1 MAKNLTTV
9 IKSSKHEVNIS
20 RDTGMVIIGERINPT
35 GRNTLQA
42 ELKAGKFDMVRSDAV
57 AQIQAGAAI
66 LDVNSGLP
74 RADEPTLLVQM
85 IQAVREAADDPP
97 ICIDTPNVKA
107 LEAALSYYCQ
117 DGAKPL
123 VNSVTAEAESL
134 KKVLPLIK
142 HYGAAVIGLCS
153 GDSGIPETA
162 EDRLKYA
169 DTIINEAVKLGIPTE
184 DIVIDCLVLT
194 LGARWEAG
202 KIALDGIAMIVEKYG
217 VNITMGASNISFG
230 LPERGY
236 LTSFFMAMAGVVGL
250 SCPICNPLKVQ
261 EVISL
266 QAADLV
272 MARDPHGMKWIK
284 GFRARQSSSK
294 G

>member
-1 MAKNLTTV
+1 MAKNLATIV
-9 IKSSKHEVNIS
+9 KSSKQEVRIC

-35 GRNTLQA
+35 GRNALQA
-42 ELKAGKFDMVRSDAV
+42 ELKAGKFDMVRKDAV
-57 AQIQAGAAI
+57 AQLKAGASI
-66 LDVNSGLP
+66 LDINSGLP
-74 RADEPTLLVQM
+74 RADEPALLVQM
-85 IQAVREAADDPP
+85 IKEVRDAADDPP

-107 LEAALSYYCQ
+107 LEAALRYYCK

-134 KKVLPLIK
+134 RNVLPLIK
-142 HYGAAVIGLCS
+142 EYGAAVIGLCS

-162 EDRLKYA
+162 EDRLRNT
-169 DTIINEAVKLGIPTE
+169 DVIMEEAAKLGIPAE

-194 LGARWEAG
+194 LGAKWEAG
-202 KIALDGIAMIVEKYG
+202 KIALDGISMIVEKYG

-230 LPERGY
+230 LPDREN
-236 LTSFFMAMAGVVGL
+236 LTSYFMAMAAVAGL
-250 SCPICNPLKVQ
+250 SCPICNPMKTQ

-272 MARDPHGMKWIK
+272 MARDSYGMKWIK
-284 GFRARQSSSK
+284 GFRARQST
-294 G
+294 

>member
-9 IKSSKHEVNIS
+9 IKSSKHEVGIS

-42 ELKAGKFDMVRSDAV
+42 ELKAGKFDMVRRDAV
-57 AQIQAGAAI
+57 AQLQAGAAI

-74 RADEPTLLVQM
+74 RADEPALLVQM
-85 IQAVREAADDPP
+85 IKEVQDAAGDPP

-107 LEAALSYYCQ
+107 LEAALSYYCK

-123 VNSVTAEAESL
+123 VNSVTAETESL
-134 KKVLPLIK
+134 KSILPLIK
-142 HYGAAVIGLCS
+142 EHGAAVIGLCS
-153 GDSGIPETA
+153 GDAGIPETA
-162 EDRLKYA
+162 EDRLKNA
-169 DTIINEAVKLGIPTE
+169 DTIIDEAAKLGIPTE

-194 LGARWEAG
+194 LGAKWEAG
-202 KIALDGIAMIVEKYG
+202 KIALDGIALIVEKYG

-230 LPERGY
+230 LPEREN
-236 LTSFFMAMAGVVGL
+236 LTSFFMAMAAVVGL

-284 GFRARQSSSK
+284 GFRARQSA
-294 G
+294 

>member
-42 ELKAGKFDMVRSDAV
+42 ELKAGKFDMVRNDAV

-123 VNSVTAEAESL
+123 VNSVTAEMESL
-134 KKVLPLIK
+134 KSVLPLIK
-142 HYGAAVIGLCS
+142 QYGAAVIGLCS
-153 GDSGIPETA
+153 GDAGIPETA

-169 DTIINEAVKLGIPTE
+169 DAIIDEATKLGIPTE

-194 LGARWEAG
+194 LGAKWEAG
-202 KIALDGIAMIVEKYG
+202 KIALDAIAMIVEKYG

-230 LPERGY
+230 LPEREY
-236 LTSFFMAMAGVVGL
+236 LTSFFMAMAGGVGL

-266 QAADLV
+266 QAADLI

-284 GFRARQSSSK
+284 GFRARQSS
-294 G
+294 

>member
-1 MAKNLTTV
+1 MTKNLTTIV
-9 IKSSKHEVNIS
+9 KSAKHEVSIS
-20 RDTGMVIIGERINPT
+20 RDTGIVIIGERINPT
-35 GRNTLQA
+35 GRNALQV

-57 AQIQAGAAI
+57 AQLQAGAAI

-74 RADEPTLLVQM
+74 RADEPALLVQM
-85 IQAVREAADDPP
+85 IKEVRDAADDPP

-107 LEAALSYYCQ
+107 LEAALGYYCK

-134 KKVLPLIK
+134 KNVLPLIK
-142 HYGAAVIGLCS
+142 EYGAAVIGLCS
-153 GDSGIPETA
+153 GDDGIPETA
-162 EDRLKYA
+162 EDRLKNT
-169 DTIINEAVKLGIPTE
+169 DVIMEEAAKLGIPAE

-194 LGARWEAG
+194 LGAKWEAG
-202 KIALDGIAMIVEKYG
+202 KIVLDAIAMIVEKYG

-230 LPERGY
+230 LPDREY
-236 LTSFFMAMAGVVGL
+236 LTSFFMAMAAVAGL
-250 SCPICNPLKVQ
+250 TCPICNPLKAQ
-261 EVISL
+261 EVIAL

-272 MARDPHGMKWIK
+272 MARDQYGMKWIK
-284 GFRARQSSSK
+284 SFRARQS